1 MTAPKTPPPQ
11 AVFKTKTKAEKEAS
25 AAAKSGKMP
34 SPKADKKPAAATKT
48 ARAEKKPVERVTQTA
63 DSAQPDL
70 DAMLQGLLKS
80 TPRLA
85 EPGVQA
91 PGQRCGLV
99 AIVGKPNVGKSTLLN
114 ALVGQKISITSRKA
128 QTTRHRITGMHTQ
141 GATQFVFVDTPGFQT
156 VHGNALNKSLNK
168 AVQGAVS
175 DVDLILLVVE
185 AGSFT
190 PADARVLALLGKDIP
205 TILVANKLDNVHRR
219 GDIAPWLQEMQQ
231 KHAFAEFVPMS
242 AKNAKDVERLLGV
255 CEGFL
260 PEQAWWYG
268 EDELTDRS
276 EKFLAS
282 ELVRE
287 KLFRLTGDELPY
299 TSTVVIDKFE
309 EEPPQKK
316 GQKRLLRIAATIVV
330 ERDGHKAMVIGDK
343 GERIKRIG
351 METRVE
357 LEKLADAKVFL
368 ELWVKVRSGWAD
380 DAARVRSFGYE

>member
-1 MTAPKTPPPQ
+1 MNDAIN
-11 AVFKTKTKAEKEAS
+11 S
-25 AAAKSGKMP
+25 AAENPEDVAGGMGTTGP
-34 SPKADKKPAAATKT
+34 
-48 ARAEKKPVERVTQTA
+48 QH
-63 DSAQPDL
+63 
-70 DAMLQGLLKS
+70 
-80 TPRLA
+80 
-85 EPGVQA
+85 
-91 PGQRCGLV
+91 CGLV

-128 QTTRHRITGMHTQ
+128 QTTRHRITGMRTI

-156 VHGNALNKSLNK
+156 LHANALNKSLNK
-168 AVQGAVS
+168 TVQGAVG
-175 DVDLILLVVE
+175 DVDLILFVVE

-190 PADARVLALLGKDIP
+190 PADERVLKLLGKGIP
-205 TILVANKLDNVHRR
+205 TVLLANKLDNVHRR
-219 GDIAPWLQEMQQ
+219 GDIAPWLQTMQA
-231 KHAFAEFVPMS
+231 KHPFAEFVPMS
-242 AKNAKDVERLLGV
+242 AKNPKDVERLFGI
-255 CEGFL
+255 CEKYL
-260 PEQAWWYG
+260 PEQPWFYA

-276 EKFLAS
+276 EKFLAG

-299 TSTVVIDKFE
+299 TSTVIIDKFE

-380 DAARVRSFGYE
+380 DEARVRSFGYE

>member
-1 MTAPKTPPPQ
+1 MTSSKQKPSSASVP
-11 AVFKTKTKAEKEAS
+11 ESS
-25 AAAKSGKMP
+25 AAA
-34 SPKADKKPAAATKT
+34 
-48 ARAEKKPVERVTQTA
+48 
-63 DSAQPDL
+63 QPEL
-70 DAMLQGLLKS
+70 EAMLQNALQAK
-80 TPRLA
+80 PRTA
-85 EPGVQA
+85 EPGA
-91 PGQRCGLV
+91 DASGQRCGLV

-128 QTTRHRITGMHTQ
+128 QTTRHRITGMRTQ
-141 GATQFVFVDTPGFQT
+141 GETQFVFVDTPGFQT
-156 VHGNALNKSLNK
+156 IHSNALNKSLNK
-168 AVQGAVS
+168 TVQGAVA
-175 DVDLILLVVE
+175 DVDLVLFVVE

-190 PADARVLALLGKDIP
+190 PADARVLALLDPSIP
-205 TILVANKLDNVHRR
+205 TVLVANKLDNVQRR
-219 GDIAPWLQEMQQ
+219 GDLAPWLQSMQQ
-231 KHAFAEFVPMS
+231 QHAFREFMPMS
-242 AKNAKDVERLLGV
+242 AKNAKDVERLLAI
-255 CEGFL
+255 CEPFL
-260 PEQAWWYG
+260 PEQAWWYDA
-268 EDELTDRS
+268 DELTDRS

-299 TSTVVIDKFE
+299 TSTVIIDTFA

-330 ERDGHKAMVIGDK
+330 EREGHKAMVIGDK

-380 DAARVRSFGYE
+380 DEARVRSFGYE

>member
-1 MTAPKTPPPQ
+1 M
-11 AVFKTKTKAEKEAS
+11 
-25 AAAKSGKMP
+25 
-34 SPKADKKPAAATKT
+34 
-48 ARAEKKPVERVTQTA
+48 
-63 DSAQPDL
+63 
-70 DAMLQGLLKS
+70 LKS
-80 TPRLA
+80 MRLA
-85 EPGVQA
+85 PGSGTPVQ
-91 PGQRCGLV
+91 GRHCGLV

-128 QTTRHRITGMHTQ
+128 QTTRHRITGMRTQ
-141 GATQFVFVDTPGFQT
+141 GANQFVFVDTPGFQT
-156 VHGNALNKSLNK
+156 LHANALNKSLNK
-168 AVQGAVS
+168 TVVGAVA
-175 DVDLILLVVE
+175 DVDLILFVVE

-190 PADARVLALLGKDIP
+190 PADARVLALLGKNIP
-205 TILVANKLDNVHRR
+205 TLLIANKLDNVHRR
-219 GDIAPWLQEMQQ
+219 GDIAPWLQTMQE
-231 KHAFAEFVPMS
+231 KHSFAEFVPMS
-242 AKNAKDVERLLGV
+242 AKNAKDIERLLDI
-255 CEGFL
+255 CAKYL
-260 PEQAWWYG
+260 PEQAWWYA

-299 TSTVVIDKFE
+299 TSTVIIDKFE

-316 GQKRLLRIAATIVV
+316 GHKRLLRIAATIVV
-330 ERDGHKAMVIGDK
+330 ERDSHKAMVIGDK

-380 DAARVRSFGYE
+380 DEARVRSFGYE

>member
-1 MTAPKTPPPQ
+1 MSDPKKTLKPKTIPD
-11 AVFKTKTKAEKEAS
+11 AENV
-25 AAAKSGKMP
+25 
-34 SPKADKKPAAATKT
+34 
-48 ARAEKKPVERVTQTA
+48 PVP
-63 DSAQPDL
+63 QPDL
-70 DAMLQGLLKS
+70 ETMLHGLLKS
-80 TPRLA
+80 TPKLA
-85 EPGVQA
+85 EPGTPGQ
-91 PGQRCGLV
+91 GQRCGLV

-128 QTTRHRITGMHTQ
+128 QTTRHRITGMRSQ
-141 GATQFVFVDTPGFQT
+141 GNTQFVFVDTPGFQT
-156 VHGNALNKSLNK
+156 LHGNALNKSLNK
-168 AVQGAVS
+168 TVQGAVG
-175 DVDLILLVVE
+175 DVDLILFVVE

-190 PADARVLALLGKDIP
+190 PADARVLALLGPSIP
-205 TILVANKLDNVHRR
+205 TLLVANKLDNVHRR
-219 GDIAPWLQEMQQ
+219 GDIAPWLQEMQ
-231 KHAFAEFVPMS
+231 KKYAFKEFVPMS
-242 AKNAKDVERLLGV
+242 AKNAKDIERLLAI
-255 CEGFL
+255 CEPFL

-380 DAARVRSFGYE
+380 DEARLRSYGYE

>member
-1 MTAPKTPPPQ
+1 MSTPTEPS
-11 AVFKTKTKAEKEAS
+11 AVPEQPE
-25 AAAKSGKMP
+25 SG
-34 SPKADKKPAAATKT
+34 
-48 ARAEKKPVERVTQTA
+48 
-63 DSAQPDL
+63 QPDL
-70 DAMLQGLLKS
+70 ESMLEGLLKS
-80 TPRLA
+80 KPRLA
-85 EPGVQA
+85 EPGA
-91 PGQRCGLV
+91 AAEGAAQRCGLV

-128 QTTRHRITGMHTQ
+128 QTTRHRITGMRTE

-156 VHGNALNKSLNK
+156 IHGNALNKSLNK
-168 AVQGAVS
+168 TVQGAVT
-175 DVDLILLVVE
+175 DVDLVLFVVE

-190 PADARVLALLGKDIP
+190 PADARVLALLAPSIP
-205 TILVANKLDNVHRR
+205 VVLVANKLDHVQQRSAL
-219 GDIAPWLQEMQQ
+219 APWLQAMQAQ
-231 KHAFAEFVPMS
+231 HAFREYVPMS
-242 AKNAKDVERLLGV
+242 AKNAKDVARLLAI
-255 CEGFL
+255 CEPFL
-260 PEQAWWYG
+260 PEQAWWYAA
-268 EDELTDRS
+268 DELTDRS

-299 TSTVVIDKFE
+299 TSTVVIDTFA

-330 ERDGHKAMVIGDK
+330 EREGHKAMVIGDK

-380 DAARVRSFGYE
+380 DEARVRSFGYE